1 MREILFRG
9 KRTDNGAWVYGA
21 FCLKDADSPFGEMLD
36 RPSIIKYDPPCD
48 GFWYRV
54 NQETVGQY
62 TGIDDALG
70 NAVYEGDICSFDDE
84 LMVVEWHEEDAM
96 FFMRSLDG
104 TNWTTN
110 FSEVSGREIKV
121 MYNIHDN
128 PELLEK
134 GGT

>member
-1 MREILFRG
+1 M
-9 KRTDNGAWVYGA
+9 
-21 FCLKDADSPFGEMLD
+21 KDCDDPFGKMLD

-48 GFWYRV
+48 GFWFRV
-54 NQETVGQY
+54 NEETVGQY
-62 TGIDDALG
+62 TGIDDAFG
-70 NAVYEGDICSFDDE
+70 NAVFEGDICSFDDE

-110 FSEVSGREIKV
+110 FSEVSGREVTV

-128 PELLEK
+128 PELLDK